1 MDKTGRNGIRVGD
14 LFLDGWEV
22 QYGKLKN
29 KHLKMI
35 ANLNADISFDLDE
48 LEFKFFESLNL

>member
-22 QYGKLKN
+22 QYGKLK
-29 KHLKMI
+29 KQTFKYDK
-35 ANLNADISFDLDE
+35 NLNVDISFDLDE
-48 LEFKFFESLNL
+48 LEKVF